1 MAAVKIQKAWRGYWV
16 RKVKQ
21 ARTPGLYTTAGACR
35 CHSFNTF
42 FLLKL
47 DPYALQSIALNLLI
61 KFGTLAFPK
70 NDDYFEP
77 DYQSLCQTVTEITYL
92 GKLISGIFLA
102 VKRGHKTQKLELE

>member
-21 ARTPGLYTTAGACR
+21 ARTPGLYTIAGTCR

-47 DPYALQSIALNLLI
+47 DPYALKSIALYLLI
-61 KFGTLAFPK
+61 KLGTLAFPK
-70 NDDYFEP
+70 NDDYFEL
-77 DYQSLCQTVTEITYL
+77 DFSRRVRL
-92 GKLISGIFLA
+92 
-102 VKRGHKTQKLELE
+102 